1 MKSTSVIWYLNG
13 TIQQQLFIHKIEIQ
27 NILNNGDYQK
37 IELTPELLTNLPA
50 NYHKYD
56 TMLIG
61 KGSEEIVKDNNANS
75 LKINVNTFMSLSIT
89 HTGAAIFMKSK
100 TLKNLERNGKE

>member
-1 MKSTSVIWYLNG
+1 MKSPSVIWFLKG
-13 TIQQQLFIHKIEIQ
+13 TIQQELFIHKRQIT
-27 NILNNGDYQK
+27 NILKGEYERV
-37 IELTPELLTNLPA
+37 ELTPELLTNLPA

-61 KGSEEIVKDNNANS
+61 KDSTNIVKDNKSNS

-89 HTGAAIFMKSK
+89 HTGAAIFIKSK
-100 TLKNLERNGKE
+100 TLKELERNG

>member
-1 MKSTSVIWYLNG
+1 MKSASVIWYLNG
-13 TIQQQLFIHKIEIQ
+13 TIQQELFIHKNQIT
-27 NILNNGDYQK
+27 NILKGEYQK

-50 NYHKYD
+50 NYHKFD
-56 TMLIG
+56 TVIIG
-61 KGSEEIVKDNNANS
+61 KGSMEIVKDNNANS

>member
-1 MKSTSVIWYLNG
+1 MKSASVIWYLNG
-13 TIQQQLFIHKIEIQ
+13 TIQQELFIHKNQIT
-27 NILNNGDYQK
+27 NILKGEYQK

-50 NYHKYD
+50 NYHKFD

-61 KGSEEIVKDNNANS
+61 KGSTDIVKDNNSNS

-100 TLKNLERNGKE
+100 TLKNLERNG

>member
-1 MKSTSVIWYLNG
+1 MKSASVIWYLNG
-13 TIQQQLFIHKIEIQ
+13 TIQQQLFIHKIEIN
-27 NILNNGDYQK
+27 NILKGEYERVD
-37 IELTPELLTNLPA
+37 LTPELLTNLPA
-50 NYHKYD
+50 NYHKFD

-61 KGSEEIVKDNNANS
+61 KDATEIVKDNNSNS

-100 TLKNLERNGKE
+100 SLKNLERNGKE

>member
-1 MKSTSVIWYLNG
+1 MKSASVIWYLNG

-50 NYHKYD
+50 NYHKFD

-61 KGSEEIVKDNNANS
+61 KDATEIVKDNNSNS

>member
-1 MKSTSVIWYLNG
+1 MKSASVIWYLNG

-50 NYHKYD
+50 NYHKFD
-56 TMLIG
+56 TVIIG
-61 KGSEEIVKDNNANS
+61 KGSKEIVKDNNSNS

-89 HTGAAIFMKSK
+89 HTGAAIFIKSK

>member
-1 MKSTSVIWYLNG
+1 MKSASVIWYLNG
-13 TIQQQLFIHKIEIQ
+13 TIQQELFIHKNQIT
-27 NILNNGDYQK
+27 NILNSDYQK

-50 NYHKYD
+50 NYHKFD
-56 TMLIG
+56 TVLIG
-61 KGSEEIVKDNNANS
+61 KDSDEIVKDNKSNS

-89 HTGAAIFMKSK
+89 HTGAAIFIKSK